1 MNYLQLCVR
10 LREEADIS
18 GGGPTSVLNQS
29 GQLKNI
35 TNWIQQS
42 WIDIQ
47 QKRPNW
53 EFMRSEFTFDT
64 VIGQRDYEAAVLATP
79 ITDLKLWDLESFL
92 VYDKALGELDQK
104 KIINISY
111 SYWRDVYRAQMNA
124 RPTNRIQYMT
134 RLPDNKIRF
143 EPSPDAI
150 YTIDG
155 EYKRSTQTFTDDL
168 DVPTNLPEDFHALI
182 VWGALKYYALFENA
196 PEVLEQA
203 EMFYDG
209 LMNRLELEQ
218 LPVMREDREPLA

>member
-35 TNWIQQS
+35 TNWIQQA

-53 EFMRSEFTFDT
+53 EFMRNEFTFDT
-64 VIGQRDYEAAVLATP
+64 VASQRDYKAADVA

-92 VYDKALGELDQK
+92 LYDKSIGESDQK
-104 KIINISY
+104 KVINISY
-111 SYWRDVYRAQMNA
+111 AYWRDVYRAQMNA
-124 RPTNRIQYMT
+124 RKTDRIQYMT
-134 RLPDNKIRF
+134 RLPDNQIRF
-143 EPSPDAI
+143 EPSPDRI

-155 EYKRSTQTFTDDL
+155 EYKRSTQVMAADA
-168 DVPTNLPEDFHALI
+168 DVPTGLPDDFHMII
-182 VWGALKYYALFENA
+182 VWQALKNYGLSENA

-203 EMFYDG
+203 EYNFDI
-209 LMNRLELEQ
+209 LLNRLELEQ